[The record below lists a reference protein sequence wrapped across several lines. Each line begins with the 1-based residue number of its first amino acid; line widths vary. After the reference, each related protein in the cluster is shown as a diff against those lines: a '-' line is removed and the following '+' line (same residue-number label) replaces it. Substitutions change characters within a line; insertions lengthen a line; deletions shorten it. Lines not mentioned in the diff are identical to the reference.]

1 MTASVTT
8 SSGLSNSGTL
18 LNRPDNKKAC
28 SSSPSLTTTTT
39 TTTTDD
45 RSVIANNPFLNDFF
59 DCIENLPSKLQI
71 LLSELRNVDSQVNG
85 KFRI

>member
-28 SSSPSLTTTTT
+28 SSSPSPTT

>member
-8 SSGLSNSGTL
+8 SSGLSNGGTL
-18 LNRPDNKKAC
+18 LNRRDNKKAC
-28 SSSPSLTTTTT
+28 SSSPSTTTTY
-39 TTTTDD
+39 D

-71 LLSELRNVDSQVNG
+71 LLSELRNVDSQVDG
-85 KFRI
+85 KYRI